1 MRNRVLLISLVVV
14 AALVAALIA
23 GELYAR
29 HTIKSCMTQQFK
41 DEIGTHVDVG
51 LSPKPM
57 LLQLID
63 KKVPYITI
71 DSDDTS
77 FGPAKDMHV
86 HVKVR
91 DVEITDDSQT
101 SSGTVGSSVADASWS
116 DDGILTT
123 MQDQAFGGLVSAVRS
138 NESDGTLQFD
148 VGPAGLAELTVKPHL
163 VGDTVQVDTM
173 NASLFGIGIP
183 TDLVDGIVKVISASL
198 QTYPLGMTPKS
209 FKITDT
215 GLEISLSGG
224 QFTMPPQNM
233 DMSKCGPLS

>member
-1 MRNRVLLISLVVV
+1 MRNRALLISLVVV
-14 AALVAALIA
+14 AALVAALVA

-29 HTIKSCMTQQFK
+29 HTIKSCMAQQFK
-41 DEIGTHVDVG
+41 DEIGTQVDVG
-51 LSPKPM
+51 LSPKPT

-86 HVKVR
+86 HAKVR
-91 DVEITDDSQT
+91 DIEINESQT
-101 SSGTVGSSVADASWS
+101 SSGTVGSSEADVSWS
-116 DDGILTT
+116 NDGILTT
-123 MQDQAFGGLVSAVRS
+123 MQEQVFGGLVSAVRS
-138 NESDGTLQFD
+138 NETDGTLQFD

-173 NASLFGIGIP
+173 DASLFGIGIP

-209 FKITDT
+209 FKVTDT

>member
-14 AALVAALIA
+14 AALVAALVA

-41 DEIGTHVDVG
+41 DEIGTQVDVG

-91 DVEITDDSQT
+91 DVEITDSQS
-101 SSGTVGSSVADASWS
+101 SSGSVGSSEADVSWS

-123 MQDQAFGGLVSAVRS
+123 MQEQAFGGLISAVRS
-138 NESDGTLQFD
+138 NETDGTLQFD
-148 VGPAGLAELTVKPHL
+148 VGPAGLAQMTVKPHL

-173 NASLFGIGIP
+173 DASLFGIGIP

-198 QTYPLGMTPKS
+198 QTYPLGMTLKS
-209 FKITDT
+209 FKVTDA
-215 GLEISLSGG
+215 GIEISLAGG